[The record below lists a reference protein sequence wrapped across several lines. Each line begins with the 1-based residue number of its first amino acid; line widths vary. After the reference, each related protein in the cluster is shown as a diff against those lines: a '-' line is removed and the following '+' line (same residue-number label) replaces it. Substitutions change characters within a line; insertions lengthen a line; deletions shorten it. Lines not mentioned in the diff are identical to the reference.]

1 MIPGLKVT
9 DSGTHGLKRRALKVF
24 ANGANKN
31 VKRFERSVKQ
41 QSLFLRP
48 PTLVINNDKENLGF
62 TLTPFYYENYKFHPM
77 NSSAG
82 LKKILVK
89 SHQ

>member
-9 DSGTHGLKRRALKVF
+9 DSGTHGLKRSVLKVF

-62 TLTPFYYENYKFHPM
+62 ILKPFYYENYKFHPM
-77 NSSAG
+77 DSSAG
-82 LKKILVK
+82 LKKYL
-89 SHQ
+89 